1 MPTVFPTHDRSGG
14 PCYTRPVRATFDS
27 DSPDAIAERLRQGDE
42 AGVARTGTPTLS
54 VIVPCYNE
62 AEVLPHLRER
72 LVASLEGLGARWQV
86 LFVDDGSIDA
96 TPAILESMHR
106 EDPRF
111 QVISLSRNFGHQ
123 AAVAAGL
130 TYAPGDVV
138 AVMDADLQDPP
149 EILAEC
155 LEHWRSGFD
164 VVFAVRKERK
174 EGVLLRGSYKLFYR
188 LFRLMASVEVP
199 LDAGDFCLMDR
210 RVVEVLRRMPER
222 NMFVRGM
229 RVWTGFRQ
237 IGVPYERPARAAGE
251 TKYGFLKLLRLAMDG
266 VFSFSTVPLRL
277 ATWLGLF
284 IVFINAL
291 GIVYVTVWRI
301 FGFETMGHTAEQIPG
316 WAGALAV
323 ALFLGATQLLVLGI
337 LGEYLARIYDEVKR
351 RPRWVVRST
360 LGVDTASTPLE

>member
-1 MPTVFPTHDRSGG
+1 MTAPAG
-14 PCYTRPVRATFDS
+14 PCYTRRVRGAFDS
-27 DSPDAIAERLRQGDE
+27 DSPDVVAERRERLRQGDDGDVRP
-42 AGVARTGTPTLS
+42 AVLPTLS
-54 VIVPCYNE
+54 IVVPCFNE
-62 AEVLPHLRER
+62 ADVLPHLRER
-72 LVASLEGLGARWQV
+72 LVASLEALGVRWQV

-130 TYAPGDVV
+130 SYAPGDVV

-149 EILAEC
+149 EMIAEC
-155 LEHWRSGFD
+155 LERWRSGFD

-174 EGVLLRGSYKLFYR
+174 EGLLLRGSYKLFYR
-188 LFRLMASVEVP
+188 LFRLMASVDLP

-277 ATWLGLF
+277 ATWLGLLIVCLNAIG
-284 IVFINAL
+284 IVF
-291 GIVYVTVWRI
+291 VTVWRM
-301 FGFETMGHTAEQIPG
+301 FGFEMMGHTAEQIPG

-323 ALFLGATQLLVLGI
+323 ALFLGAVQLLVLGI

-360 LGVDTASTPLE
+360 LGVDTASIPLE